1 MSRGESLNFHVYY
14 IFLLLLCSLFYEGE
28 NLKKRQGLESCTRRL
43 IIESDQPSLL
53 QICNLSLSVCVTHSY
68 IDKGIRCSFRN
79 LALTFRKKLYLLTV
93 LACING
99 CSDGCAGSYFFGS
112 NQPCS
117 AHAVKLTSFS
127 FGYPMYNIVVSD
139 IYYFKMSWQRFFFI
153 HPDYD

>member
-1 MSRGESLNFHVYY
+1 MFITFFYFCFVVCFMRERGRESEEKARVGVL
-14 IFLLLLCSLFYEGE
+14 YEKTDYRKWPTILVA
-28 NLKKRQGLESCTRRL
+28 NL
-43 IIESDQPSLL
+43 QP
-53 QICNLSLSVCVTHSY
+53 LSLCVCVTHSY

-79 LALTFRKKLYLLTV
+79 LALTFMKKLYLLTV

-139 IYYFKMSWQRFFFI
+139 IYYFEMSWLRFFFI
-153 HPDYD
+153 HQDYD